1 MADARVDDAVA
12 IPPAP
17 NWYGSNL
24 ADWGGADG
32 ELYAYAARNAVVLLR
47 PLNPDARH
55 AGALVGHTNRV
66 TALCFTRGPGAAHL
80 LISGSADKNLRL
92 WDTTARRCLRVLRGH
107 AAEVSAVSASPLASD
122 LFVSGDRSGKVC
134 VWRLGAS
141 ASGGAGERPARVLTP
156 LDGTPVLALAMSP
169 AAVNDVAVGHQSGA
183 LAVADVDG
191 APPRRLPSR
200 AAEVQQLAWLPP
212 PEDDARTHAR
222 TRDEDDPDGV
232 RTDDPAVLAVGGR
245 ERAVTLWTW
254 DGSRTSLRATLAL
267 PRAPPHASE
276 PHRGRLWLAFAW
288 CRPGA
293 EGADG
298 DDVAWLVTASHAGEL
313 LRWTVRVGDLGGG
326 APAPSPPTPDR
337 VGGTDASH
345 RKVVFSVV
353 ARNGAAMTT
362 SLDRTLAL
370 WDLRTRRR
378 VWSVAGLGGFAYAVS
393 PKPEDPFAIA
403 VACGDGSVR
412 AADPRIGFEPTT
424 PGSHASDSDNVLWR
438 GLAQT
443 KTTCMAWYPAD
454 DDGDEPHPRAGTL
467 VVGLEDGRVVVVDP
481 SAGDAGRYAVQ
492 RDCHGGPVTRAQW
505 VNRHRGGLIAPP
517 ARELVTLGDGRAWRW
532 TELAS
537 PGDRRSGAGSGSG
550 SGAGGGGFVDVTMRF
565 HDAHTTGE
573 MTTFEFT
580 DDGAFVAVGWS
591 DGSVTTH
598 RRDDSDGDPN
608 AFAYRPAWRATEFGK
623 RVTATRWHPEATD
636 ANSPRFGWVGATS
649 ADGGFMVYDGEGRV
663 VRSAPR
669 CRQGLLD
676 LAWRPRSGA
685 AGGRGFAAADPAGV
699 DRGGD
704 AVAATAG
711 ADGLARVWNVAD
723 APALVAVMRG
733 HEGRVLCLCWT
744 RPGVISPG
752 GGAALLTGSDD
763 QTVRRWD
770 PDDARH
776 SPAAAAEA
784 ATRAKTR
791 AVAAILPDADANER
805 KETEASPLDADAN
818 EVGGET
824 LDREETP
831 GDDSGS
837 GSVPDGSAPPQTQIQ
852 TQTHAGKKKRKGTAG
867 RGLVKPPAWESTSE
881 GIAAG
886 RASAVALARSLAAK
900 AKAKPP
906 GEAPER
912 LDADGSTSDDDTSDG
927 NPFGRDATERYLVGA
942 EVSGYGPRGLGLFF
956 GQTEAMRLLRLE
968 ERASL
973 AGDASGPGAGGTGL
987 GGVADGGS
995 GAFRG
1000 AERAAAAAIFRGD
1013 FDVAADLLF
1022 AAADGPIPA
1031 DFLASLVGGGRDF
1044 YAAVV
1049 DRQADRLEARGEH
1062 QRAAILRLSLHDV
1075 RGAIGSLRA
1084 GGLQRDAAALAAAR
1098 LLPEDPAVR
1107 EVRRE
1112 LAAAEENRG
1121 GAEAAAK
1128 AHLAS
1133 GRPAAAVR
1141 ALTRPGLG
1149 GARAAAEVALVMGCR
1164 GEPEKHAVLRAA
1176 SEAGEAGSLDDAE
1189 GLLRRWKKGGGGGED
1204 EDFLEVWAEVK
1215 TRRAM
1220 ESASGGAD
1228 ASEDRD
1234 I

>member
-1 MADARVDDAVA
+1 MADARADDAVA

-47 PLNPDARH
+47 PLSPDARH

-66 TALCFTRGPGAAHL
+66 TGLCFARGPGAAHL

-141 ASGGAGERPARVLTP
+141 GGGGAGERPARVLTP

-183 LAVADVDG
+183 LAVADADG
-191 APPRRLPSR
+191 ATPRRLPSR

-212 PEDDARTHAR
+212 PEDDPQRTY
-222 TRDEDDPDGV
+222 DGDDSDGV
-232 RTDDPAVLAVGGR
+232 RTGDPAVLAVGGR

-254 DGSRTSLRATLAL
+254 DGSRTSLRATFAL

-293 EGADG
+293 DGADG
-298 DDVAWLVTASHAGEL
+298 ADGHDVAWLVTASHAGEI
-313 LRWTVRVGDLGGG
+313 LRWTVRVGDLRGD
-326 APAPSPPTPDR
+326 APAPAPAAPER
-337 VGGTDASH
+337 VGDADASH

-353 ARNGAAMTT
+353 VRNGNAMTT

-378 VWSVAGLGGFAYAVS
+378 LWSVAGLGGFAYAVS
-393 PKPEDPFAIA
+393 LKPEDPFAVA
-403 VACGDGSVR
+403 VACGDGTVR

-424 PGSHASDSDNVLWR
+424 SEAHASDSDNVLWR
-438 GLAQT
+438 GLVQT

-454 DDGDEPHPRAGTL
+454 DDGDEPHPRAGSF
-467 VVGLEDGRVVVVDP
+467 VVGLEDGRIVDVDP
-481 SAGDAGRYAVQ
+481 AAGDAGRYAVQ

-505 VNRHRGGLIAPP
+505 VFRSRGVSNAPP
-517 ARELVTLGDGRAWRW
+517 VRELVTLGDGRAWRW
-532 TELAS
+532 TELA
-537 PGDRRSGAGSGSG
+537 PPVGGVWARPGSGSG
-550 SGAGGGGFVDVTMRF
+550 SGGGGFVDVTMRF
-565 HDAHTTGE
+565 HDADTTGE

-598 RRDDSDGDPN
+598 RRDDSDENPN
-608 AFAYRPAWRATEFGK
+608 AFAFTTAWRATEFGK
-623 RVTATRWHPEATD
+623 RVTAVRWHPDATD

-649 ADGGFMVYDGEGRV
+649 ADGGFMVFDREGRV

-676 LAWRPRSGA
+676 LAWRPPSGSGRAAESGA
-685 AGGRGFAAADPAGV
+685 GSAPAPD

-711 ADGLARVWNVAD
+711 ADGLARVWNVTN

-744 RPGVISPG
+744 RPGALSRG
-752 GGAALLTGSDD
+752 ARAALLTGSDD

-770 PDDARH
+770 PDDPRH
-776 SPAAAAEA
+776 SPAVAAEA
-784 ATRAKTR
+784 AARAKNR
-791 AVAAILPDADANER
+791 AVVAVLPDADANER
-805 KETEASPLDADAN
+805 KETDASMSDASAAD
-818 EVGGET
+818 GET
-824 LDREETP
+824 PPVAR
-831 GDDSGS
+831 GDASGS
-837 GSVPDGSAPPQTQIQ
+837 DPDASALPQ
-852 TQTHAGKKKRKGTAG
+852 TQTHTHTHTQAGKKKRKGTAG

-886 RASAVALARSLAAK
+886 RASAVALARSLAAS
-900 AKAKPP
+900 AKPS
-906 GEAPER
+906 GDAREGDARESLAPDV
-912 LDADGSTSDDDTSDG
+912 LDPSDG
-927 NPFGRDATERYLVGA
+927 NPFGRDAMERILIGA
-942 EVSGYGPRGLGLFF
+942 DVSGYGPRGLGLFF

-973 AGDASGPGAGGTGL
+973 AGDGSSGAGPGAGGTGL

-1044 YAAVV
+1044 YADVV
-1049 DRQADRLEARGEH
+1049 HRQADRLEARGEH
-1062 QRAAILRLSLHDV
+1062 QRAAVLRLSVHDV

-1164 GEPEKHAVLRAA
+1164 GELEKHAVLRAA
-1176 SEAGEAGSLDDAE
+1176 REAGEAGLLDDAE
-1189 GLLRRWKKGGGGGED
+1189 GLLRRWKKGGGGGEE

-1228 ASEDRD
+1228 ASGDRD